1 MPIAMSVESL
11 ISLSWVGFEEERGRE
26 ESRGDASSLFDSS
39 PSLLFSSSPT
49 SRSISEIILVLAA
62 YPRVGSGREL
72 LPSRNERVARRRRT
86 KTMNSTRLSPYWFV
100 PSDDEL
106 IYNATG
112 KKGDTPLDGPFEP
125 EGWEKGRGKC
135 SLGLGG

>member
-26 ESRGDASSLFDSS
+26 ERRGDASSLFDSS

-62 YPRVGSGREL
+62 YLRVGSGREL
-72 LPSRNERVARRRRT
+72 LPPRNERVARR
-86 KTMNSTRLSPYWFV
+86 
-100 PSDDEL
+100 
-106 IYNATG
+106 
-112 KKGDTPLDGPFEP
+112 
-125 EGWEKGRGKC
+125 
-135 SLGLGG
+135 